1 MFGGGSADVDL
12 RGAVPASVL
21 EKSVGGGDDSAKFV
35 RQNGFALTAAR
46 NISIHLENEFQ
57 F

>member
-1 MFGGGSADVDL
+1 MFGCGSADVDL

-21 EKSVGGGDDSAKFV
+21 EKPVGGGADSAKFV
-35 RQNGFALTAAR
+35 RQNGFALTAGR
-46 NISIHLENEFQ
+46 NIPIHLENEFQ